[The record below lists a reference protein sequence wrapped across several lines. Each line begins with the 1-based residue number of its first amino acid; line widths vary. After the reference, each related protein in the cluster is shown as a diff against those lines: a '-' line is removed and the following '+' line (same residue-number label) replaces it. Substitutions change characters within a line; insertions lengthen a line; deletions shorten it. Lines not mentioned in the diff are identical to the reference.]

1 MTGVIG
7 IILSLRYITLH
18 LELWEGLFYLFM
30 HIFIVYSG
38 TPNIINLILSN
49 TLRSNNVSP
58 RFKISQKTLNRF
70 NKKWVRGFHTSSKG
84 RLIWVYDITKL
95 SDNGGLVPG
104 APFKT
109 KTICANVLK
118 TTRNTVTLYLDSKKI
133 FNNKWV
139 FSSIELSKEQLSKYL
154 IPSRVWEVITGE
166 LLGDG
171 HISYDPV
178 NKTLINGRS
187 EFTFAAKILHYV
199 NYLKFNVLAPI
210 CTSSSP
216 TPWSNPKLDGK
227 EPTQYWFSTKR
238 LPAIT
243 NLYLSWYK
251 EIDGKFIKILPFNI
265 EELLTP
271 IALAHLIMGD
281 GYFTNGSVKICTDNF
296 TKEEVLRL
304 IEILYVKYDIKA
316 SINQRTN
323 PGGAIKWRI
332 RISKL
337 SMDKLISL
345 VRPYFIP
352 EMLYK
357 LGLN

>member
-1 MTGVIG
+1 M
-7 IILSLRYITLH
+7 
-18 LELWEGLFYLFM
+18 
-30 HIFIVYSG
+30 
-38 TPNIINLILSN
+38 
-49 TLRSNNVSP
+49 
-58 RFKISQKTLNRF
+58 
-70 NKKWVRGFHTSSKG
+70 
-84 RLIWVYDITKL
+84 
-95 SDNGGLVPG
+95 
-104 APFKT
+104 
-109 KTICANVLK
+109 CANALK

-133 FNNKWV
+133 FNNKWI
-139 FSSIELSKEQLSKYL
+139 FSSIVLSKEQLSKYL
-154 IPSRVWEVITGE
+154 IPSSVWEVITGE

-171 HISYDPV
+171 HISYDP
-178 NKTLINGRS
+178 INSPQINARL

-216 TPWSNPKLDGK
+216 TSWSNPNLDSK

-238 LPAIT
+238 LPSIT
-243 NLYLSWYK
+243 NLYFSWYK

-271 IALAHLIMGD
+271 VALAHWIMGD
-281 GYFTNGSVKICTDNF
+281 GYFADGCVKICTDNF

-304 IEILYVKYDIKA
+304 IEILHVKYGIKA

-323 PGGAIKWRI
+323 PGGIIKWRI

-352 EMLYK
+352 EMVYK